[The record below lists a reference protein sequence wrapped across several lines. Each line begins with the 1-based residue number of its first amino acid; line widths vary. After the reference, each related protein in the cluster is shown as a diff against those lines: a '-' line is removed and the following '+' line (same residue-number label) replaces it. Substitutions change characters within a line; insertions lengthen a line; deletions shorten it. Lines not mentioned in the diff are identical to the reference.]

1 MASFVQVNHK
11 AEKTKEKPGM
21 MGIGT
26 KETPV
31 YCKVG
36 G

>member
-1 MASFVQVNHK
+1 MASFVQVNYK
-11 AEKTKEKPGM
+11 VEKTKAKPGM
-21 MGIGT
+21 MGM
-26 KETPV
+26 ETPV